1 MVINAPYSNEMN
13 DSEILRILTHR
24 HESLRE
30 EPTIFDSEND
40 NSRIVDTH
48 PDGYPI
54 ITDEFWTSK
63 QRKGSSIHEISYRAC
78 FKPQLPNYF
87 INLFTK
93 SQDIVYDPFG
103 GRGTTAIEAA
113 LLNRNVII
121 NDVNPLSA
129 ILTKP
134 RISIPHISEIEKRL
148 QSIPLYQNRK
158 ANIDISMFYHPET
171 ESEIV
176 SLRDYLI
183 ERKDTGKGDYIDD
196 WIRMVATNRLSGHS
210 KNFFSVYT
218 LPPNQACSAKKQSEL
233 NKKYG
238 REPEYKP
245 VKEIILT
252 KSYALQKDISEEIRT
267 QMLEMGKKAL
277 FLNNDASQTQQ
288 IKDSSVSL
296 VVTSPPFLDLIDYA
310 GDNWLRCWFNDIDM
324 DVVQSRITV
333 VNKLDKW
340 ELYMKSVLAEL
351 FRVLKPGGMVAFE
364 VGEVRNG
371 KIKLDESI
379 LPLGKDLG
387 FEITGVLLNTQVFTK
402 TSNIWGVSNNRKGTN
417 TNRIV
422 LMKKRTNENRH

>member
-1 MVINAPYSNEMN
+1 MVIKAQYSNEMN
-13 DSEILRILTHR
+13 DSEILRILIHR
-24 HESLRE
+24 HESLNE
-30 EPTIFDSEND
+30 EPTIFDKD
-40 NSRIVDTH
+40 NGSSRVIDTH

-93 SQDIVYDPFG
+93 AQDIVYDPFG

-129 ILTKP
+129 ILTKA
-134 RISIPHISEIEKRL
+134 RINIADITEIENRL
-148 QSIPLYQNRK
+148 QAIPFYPGEK
-158 ANIDISMFYHPET
+158 ANIDLSMFYHPDT

-176 SLRDYLI
+176 SLRNYLI
-183 ERKDTGKGDYIDD
+183 ERKASGKEDYVDA

-218 LPPNQACSAKKQSEL
+218 LPPNQACSAKKQSEM

-267 QMLEMGKKAL
+267 QMLEIGRKAL
-277 FLNNDASQTQQ
+277 FLNNEASHTPQ

-296 VVTSPPFLDLIDYA
+296 VVTSPPFLDVIDYA

-324 DVVQSRITV
+324 DAVQSKITV

-340 ELYMKSVLAEL
+340 EKYMKSVLAEL
-351 FRVLKPGGMVAFE
+351 YRVIKPGGMIAFE

-422 LMKKRTNENRH
+422 LMKKR